1 MRKLIAHI
9 IILNIVWGSLAERAW
24 HWARTVVWGS

>member
-1 MRKLIAHI
+1 MKKLFYTVVVY
-9 IILNIVWGSLAERAW
+9 NIVWGSLAEKAW